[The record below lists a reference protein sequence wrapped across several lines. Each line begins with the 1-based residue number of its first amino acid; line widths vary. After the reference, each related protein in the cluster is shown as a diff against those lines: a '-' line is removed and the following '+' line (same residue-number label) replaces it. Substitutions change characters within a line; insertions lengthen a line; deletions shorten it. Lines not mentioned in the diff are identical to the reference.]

1 MSEISRERSIDTQ
14 KSVSDYKQSME
25 STRPASRGVPTSYDN
40 QYNVDNYMYP
50 NDLMDPNNKYAGNY
64 VIFYINVHED
74 SLLLRNNNVKPV
86 TGNIP
91 TRTNGFLSGQNINQS
106 NASKVIVGAT
116 AIGGGAGAAVANSL
130 HLNVSTGTTAVV
142 GGLAAAATVSEV
154 GKIKAE
160 YKRIDQAIALHMPN
174 DLNVAYGVQW
184 GEDNMAGAGVIL
196 GMGENVL
203 NAITDDS
210 KGIEG
215 RINSLKSGFNTA
227 SSFTAGVVLSQ
238 TPLGAAVSKTSGVA
252 ANPKKEQIFQSVD
265 FRTFNFNY
273 RFFSRSPEEASNVRS
288 IIQLF
293 KMHMHPEY
301 KQNTGNFLYVY
312 PSEFDIFYYNKGV
325 ENMSLHRHTSC
336 VLTNMTIQYTP
347 MGQFTSFDDGMPTQV
362 TVSLQFR
369 ELALLSKELV
379 ADGF

>member
-25 STRPASRGVPTSYDN
+25 STRPASRGVPTTYDN
-40 QYNVDNYMYP
+40 QYNIDNYMYP

>member
-1 MSEISRERSIDTQ
+1 
-14 KSVSDYKQSME
+14 
-25 STRPASRGVPTSYDN
+25 
-40 QYNVDNYMYP
+40 
-50 NDLMDPNNKYAGNY
+50 
-64 VIFYINVHED
+64 
-74 SLLLRNNNVKPV
+74 
-86 TGNIP
+86 
-91 TRTNGFLSGQNINQS
+91 
-106 NASKVIVGAT
+106 
-116 AIGGGAGAAVANSL
+116 
-130 HLNVSTGTTAVV
+130 
-142 GGLAAAATVSEV
+142 
-154 GKIKAE
+154 
-160 YKRIDQAIALHMPN
+160 MPN